1 MVSVVLV
8 VAFVVLVVALNELVV
23 VEVVLIISV
32 IGTGAIPVD

>member
-1 MVSVVLV
+1 MVSVMLVL
-8 VAFVVLVVALNELVV
+8 AFVVLVVVLNELVV